1 MALMLV
7 VLMVV
12 TTITVTVVSTAIRD
26 QESSRTAAGR
36 SEARLLGL
44 YTLEEFAARI
54 TDDPLLPARAF
65 TAMMNANSE
74 ELREAH
80 PALRLASAENWIP
93 LPMPQSRRP
102 EGVTDCAT
110 FQIDC
115 YHLTVPLD
123 SAVPNPQNPV
133 AFTVVTTVRL
143 RCGGEERRCVYASF
157 QQRLRSAQFFD
168 FLLSHELTTLAPEAL
183 FASGSWQVPA
193 STDAVAYAAYKA
205 ACSEKA
211 SQREQVSFLPS
222 LTRTLGVTAPTDG
235 VYTATGSATV
245 RDCVDIAYQSAGA
258 ALGKDTLQGP
268 IYTADDYITVCDS
281 PTLGDVFVSGPG
293 ASGQVYRAA
302 PNCGSAAPT
311 RQTSGASWVTNQPY
325 LVQPTSEAVID
336 EALNEVR
343 NRSETPLEFDKSD
356 PNSPVELR
364 FTPNGFTLTG
374 VVNPP
379 AAGSPYDGEIIVI
392 RTPSSNW
399 GSVDV
404 LVSGTVAGVVS
415 IVVDGSVAIDDDLVY
430 EQAVVDGCV
439 TPGGSQH
446 NDGCLARNEDD
457 VLSLTATERIEVW
470 QECQNPGDQ
479 SCTTGASADRFIHGV
494 FTSPQGYVGVPDWQ
508 DNVDSAGSARGTL
521 HFYGAVA
528 SRFQGVYGSYGPA
541 AGGTRALLSGFNKS
555 FVHDARLTKYT
566 RGQGSLTGL
575 PPYIV
580 SARVP
585 VWVRLDVSEVGVTAP

>member
-1 MALMLV
+1 
-7 VLMVV
+7 
-12 TTITVTVVSTAIRD
+12 
-26 QESSRTAAGR
+26 
-36 SEARLLGL
+36 
-44 YTLEEFAARI
+44 
-54 TDDPLLPARAF
+54 
-65 TAMMNANSE
+65 
-74 ELREAH
+74 
-80 PALRLASAENWIP
+80 
-93 LPMPQSRRP
+93 
-102 EGVTDCAT
+102 
-110 FQIDC
+110 
-115 YHLTVPLD
+115 
-123 SAVPNPQNPV
+123 
-133 AFTVVTTVRL
+133 
-143 RCGGEERRCVYASF
+143 
-157 QQRLRSAQFFD
+157 
-168 FLLSHELTTLAPEAL
+168 
-183 FASGSWQVPA
+183 
-193 STDAVAYAAYKA
+193 
-205 ACSEKA
+205 
-211 SQREQVSFLPS
+211 
-222 LTRTLGVTAPTDG
+222 
-235 VYTATGSATV
+235 
-245 RDCVDIAYQSAGA
+245 
-258 ALGKDTLQGP
+258 
-268 IYTADDYITVCDS
+268 
-281 PTLGDVFVSGPG
+281 
-293 ASGQVYRAA
+293 
-302 PNCGSAAPT
+302 
-311 RQTSGASWVTNQPY
+311 
-325 LVQPTSEAVID
+325 VID

-343 NRSETPLEFDKSD
+343 NRSETPLEFAKSD

-392 RTPSSNW
+392 RAPSSNW